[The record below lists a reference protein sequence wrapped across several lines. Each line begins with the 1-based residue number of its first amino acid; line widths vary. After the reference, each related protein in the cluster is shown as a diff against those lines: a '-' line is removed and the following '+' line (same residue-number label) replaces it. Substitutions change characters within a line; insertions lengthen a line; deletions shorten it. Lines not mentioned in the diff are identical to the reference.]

1 MNRITVAVADDQP
14 LLVSA
19 FVALV
24 DAQPD
29 MVVVGRA
36 RDGAEAV
43 EVARREQPDVMLMD
57 LRMPV
62 MDGVEATRQIVQA
75 GARPH
80 VLVLTTFNMEDLVR
94 EALTAGA
101 RGFLLKDAEPELVLD
116 GIRRL
121 HDGRAVLDPAVAH
134 HVVAAVRSTA
144 SRASVDERL
153 TPRETDVLR
162 LIAKGLTNAEIA
174 AELVVAETTIKTHV
188 GNLLMKLQAR
198 DRVALVVQAFA
209 MGLAEPG
216 DLPAHQPHP

>member
-62 MDGVEATRQIVQA
+62 LDGVEATRQIVRA
-75 GARPH
+75 GVRPH
-80 VLVLTTFNMEDLVR
+80 ILVLTTFNMEDLVR

-153 TPRETDVLR
+153 TPRETEVLR

-174 AELVVAETTIKTHV
+174 AELVVAETTVKTHV

-216 DLPAHQPHP
+216 ELPAHQPQP